1 MKRML
6 LVSLFLIFVAGPAQ
20 AALIGLTL
28 EEPLI
33 SYDNLGMTSYD
44 ATTDLFSVDASSLS
58 ILLGGP
64 PPSPISNGTF
74 DISIEVDD
82 TGSLVGGVPGDDLS
96 ITGDIGAGLVVL
108 LTGEILE
115 FGFEEAGVTDS
126 FDFLFAVTGG
136 ALSGLI
142 STGWVGVELFSED
155 RELRRALRRRGEGH
169 RGRSHPR
176 AHRLHRLRH
185 RGDGGGRRGR
195 DEAAS
200 GVARPL
206 PGVCPRHA
214 PLRRGVVV

>member
-44 ATTDLFSVDASSLS
+44 ATTDVFSVDASSLS

-155 RELRRALRRRGEGH
+155 STFTGSFAVPFEGGAKGIAGAVIPEPTGFIVFGIGAMVAGGAAVTRRRA
-169 RGRSHPR
+169 
-176 AHRLHRLRH
+176 A
-185 RGDGGGRRGR
+185 
-195 DEAAS
+195 
-200 GVARPL
+200 
-206 PGVCPRHA
+206 
-214 PLRRGVVV
+214 